1 MDLIVG
7 TPLSLGFVDTR
18 ALCEALA
25 NLSKRKL
32 SKEILGIMIIKMTHE
47 NIEDFNK
54 ANEELTVFG
63 RIIPKYEDDIWT
75 YTEELFSEQY
85 TKGYDN
91 EDIDV
96 SYIDNDKKAVYF
108 YYVDNNCVGQ
118 IQLSTH
124 WNGYAL
130 LEDIAVAKNWR
141 NKGIGKILLG
151 KAIEWAKENKL
162 IGLMLETQ
170 DVNISACRFYSKNNF
185 IIGGVDNMLYSK
197 FPTAN
202 EKAVFWYNKFED

>member
-1 MDLIVG
+1 
-7 TPLSLGFVDTR
+7 
-18 ALCEALA
+18 
-25 NLSKRKL
+25 
-32 SKEILGIMIIKMTHE
+32 MIIKMTHE

-96 SYIDNDKKAVYF
+96 SYIDNENKAVYF

-118 IQLSTH
+118 IQLSAH

-130 LEDIAVAKNWR
+130 LEDIAVAKELEKQRDW
-141 NKGIGKILLG
+141 
-151 KAIEWAKENKL
+151 ENTTR
-162 IGLMLETQ
+162 ES
-170 DVNISACRFYSKNNF
+170 N
-185 IIGGVDNMLYSK
+185 
-197 FPTAN
+197 
-202 EKAVFWYNKFED
+202 

>member
-1 MDLIVG
+1 
-7 TPLSLGFVDTR
+7 
-18 ALCEALA
+18 
-25 NLSKRKL
+25 
-32 SKEILGIMIIKMTHE
+32 MIIKMTHE

-54 ANEELTVFG
+54 SNEDLIVFG

-85 TKGYDN
+85 TKEYDN

-96 SYIDNDKKAVYF
+96 SYIDNENKAVYF

-118 IQLSTH
+118 IRLCTH

-141 NKGIGKILLG
+141 SKGIGKILLK
-151 KAIEWAKENKL
+151 KAIDWAKENKL

-170 DVNISACRFYSKNNF
+170 DVNISACRFYAKNNF
-185 IIGGVDNMLYSK
+185 VIGAVDNMLYSK